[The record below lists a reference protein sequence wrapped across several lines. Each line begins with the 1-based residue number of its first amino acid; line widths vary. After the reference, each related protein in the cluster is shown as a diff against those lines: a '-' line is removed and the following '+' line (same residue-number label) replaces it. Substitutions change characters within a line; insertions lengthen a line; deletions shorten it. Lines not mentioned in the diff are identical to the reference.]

1 MFRNFGRIF
10 LEEALIRCFIKER
23 ILIKQERNCNN
34 YTFQTLLISRN
45 IKAGN
50 IIWNMTRSHLEQ
62 TGSNLAGTG
71 MKNIPASYKR
81 KKFMKKFIIY
91 KITFEWCWMSLSLG
105 KKFEISTCEIAK
117 TLSFQNLIRTKVFS
131 ISFSKDFG

>member
-1 MFRNFGRIF
+1 MFGNFGRIF
-10 LEEALIRCFIKER
+10 LQKALVRCFIKER

-50 IIWNMTRSHLEQ
+50 IIWNMTRSRLEQ
-62 TGSNLAGTG
+62 AGSNLAGTG

-81 KKFMKKFIIY
+81 KKLMKKFIIY
-91 KITFEWCWMSLSLG
+91 NITFEWCWMSLSLG
-105 KKFEISTCEIAK
+105 KSLKLVHVKLQKHCLFKI
-117 TLSFQNLIRTKVFS
+117 
-131 ISFSKDFG
+131 